1 MVLKSIRVEIE
12 SDQIM
17 EGTQKRYRGWK
28 EISKLRTDRKGISEK
43 SHGVIILVALLK
55 DFLFRFITF
64 VTIQPRDEAFR
75 ERSNYHLSFNNIRQR
90 STFFFFFFL
99 FFFLPHLLYS
109 KRQVILVTCIFFF
122 FLYTKNENHLR
133 YSVPYLDIHPHLDI
147 IVTWKSL
154 TKQLYITHA
163 FLFLT
168 SSTHSCS
175 MHSTFFP
182 ISGQPSFLFKRYI
195 EISLRSGS
203 RTTLYLLQW
212 RWLPRRVA
220 VIDGRSRCTASKRVI
235 GSLSP
240 FSLSLSFSLVVS
252 LSLSLVREERQ
263 RERFLFRPTVFPSN
277 KIISR
282 SGTLTLTYCW

>member
-1 MVLKSIRVEIE
+1 M
-12 SDQIM
+12 
-17 EGTQKRYRGWK
+17 
-28 EISKLRTDRKGISEK
+28 
-43 SHGVIILVALLK
+43 
-55 DFLFRFITF
+55 
-64 VTIQPRDEAFR
+64 
-75 ERSNYHLSFNNIRQR
+75 
-90 STFFFFFFL
+90 
-99 FFFLPHLLYS
+99 
-109 KRQVILVTCIFFF
+109 ILVTCIFFF

-252 LSLSLVREERQ
+252 LPLSFEKRDNERDFYSVRRFSLRI
-263 RERFLFRPTVFPSN
+263 
-277 KIISR
+277 K
-282 SGTLTLTYCW
+282 

>member
-1 MVLKSIRVEIE
+1 M
-12 SDQIM
+12 
-17 EGTQKRYRGWK
+17 
-28 EISKLRTDRKGISEK
+28 
-43 SHGVIILVALLK
+43 
-55 DFLFRFITF
+55 
-64 VTIQPRDEAFR
+64 
-75 ERSNYHLSFNNIRQR
+75 
-90 STFFFFFFL
+90 
-99 FFFLPHLLYS
+99 
-109 KRQVILVTCIFFF
+109 ILVTCIFFF
-122 FLYTKNENHLR
+122 FLIYKE
-133 YSVPYLDIHPHLDI
+133 
-147 IVTWKSL
+147 WKSSSL
-154 TKQLYITHA
+154 FCPLSRYTSSSRYNCHMKIPHQATLHHA
-163 FLFLT
+163 RVPLSYT

-252 LSLSLVREERQ
+252 LSLSFEKRDNERDFYSVR
-263 RERFLFRPTVFPSN
+263 RFSLRT
-277 KIISR
+277 K
-282 SGTLTLTYCW
+282 

>member
-1 MVLKSIRVEIE
+1 M
-12 SDQIM
+12 
-17 EGTQKRYRGWK
+17 
-28 EISKLRTDRKGISEK
+28 
-43 SHGVIILVALLK
+43 
-55 DFLFRFITF
+55 
-64 VTIQPRDEAFR
+64 
-75 ERSNYHLSFNNIRQR
+75 
-90 STFFFFFFL
+90 
-99 FFFLPHLLYS
+99 
-109 KRQVILVTCIFFF
+109 ILVTCIFFF

-252 LSLSLVREERQ
+252 LPLSFEKRVNERDFYSVRRFSLR
-263 RERFLFRPTVFPSN
+263 T
-277 KIISR
+277 K
-282 SGTLTLTYCW
+282 

>member
-1 MVLKSIRVEIE
+1 M
-12 SDQIM
+12 
-17 EGTQKRYRGWK
+17 
-28 EISKLRTDRKGISEK
+28 
-43 SHGVIILVALLK
+43 
-55 DFLFRFITF
+55 
-64 VTIQPRDEAFR
+64 
-75 ERSNYHLSFNNIRQR
+75 
-90 STFFFFFFL
+90 
-99 FFFLPHLLYS
+99 
-109 KRQVILVTCIFFF
+109 ILVTCIFFF

-240 FSLSLSFSLVVS
+240 FSLSLFLSRCLSPSLF
-252 LSLSLVREERQ
+252 REERQ

>member
-1 MVLKSIRVEIE
+1 M
-12 SDQIM
+12 
-17 EGTQKRYRGWK
+17 
-28 EISKLRTDRKGISEK
+28 
-43 SHGVIILVALLK
+43 
-55 DFLFRFITF
+55 
-64 VTIQPRDEAFR
+64 
-75 ERSNYHLSFNNIRQR
+75 
-90 STFFFFFFL
+90 
-99 FFFLPHLLYS
+99 
-109 KRQVILVTCIFFF
+109 ILVTCIFFF

-252 LSLSLVREERQ
+252 LPLSFEKRDNERDFYSVRRFSLR
-263 RERFLFRPTVFPSN
+263 T
-277 KIISR
+277 K
-282 SGTLTLTYCW
+282 